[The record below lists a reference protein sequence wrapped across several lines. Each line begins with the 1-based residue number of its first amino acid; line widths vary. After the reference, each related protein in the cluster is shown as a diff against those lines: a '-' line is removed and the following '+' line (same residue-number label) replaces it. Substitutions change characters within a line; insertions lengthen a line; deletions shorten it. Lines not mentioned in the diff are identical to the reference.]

1 MTILTELSWNE
12 SPMTCL
18 LLLTLPKVQKEEQ
31 NSAVGVEKKKKTKQE
46 QEPKLSL
53 EDLLASEENFLI
65 LTFEWQNSGT
75 SDQFHSL

>member
-31 NSAVGVEKKKKTKQE
+31 NSAVGVEKKKTKQE